1 MIGQEGSVLV
11 FRHTHRTT
19 DRRSHGY
26 GWTDRREIEM
36 LFRCDNVFKKDI
48 NANSKAKISFSS

>member
-1 MIGQEGSVLV
+1 MLV
-11 FRHTHRTT
+11 FRHTHRTM